1 MEHRHRGLGNG
12 GTSAEGHPGPGRA
25 PCQPATSGKRR
36 GHPGAARHLLPGPAR
51 TGATASGQAGE
62 EDADSGKGATL
73 GPWAWGLIGL
83 GLGLGAVLLWRRRN
97 AAGERV
103 VPPPA
108 SESGPPSPT
117 PPSPL
122 EQISED
128 IRIAYGNGDAGAAR
142 TALLAWARLAGPH
155 NPPGNLTQLALRS
168 PEPASR
174 RIALLDQAFF

>member
-1 MEHRHRGLGNG
+1 
-12 GTSAEGHPGPGRA
+12 
-25 PCQPATSGKRR
+25 
-36 GHPGAARHLLPGPAR
+36 
-51 TGATASGQAGE
+51 
-62 EDADSGKGATL
+62 
-73 GPWAWGLIGL
+73 
-83 GLGLGAVLLWRRRN
+83 
-97 AAGERV
+97 

-108 SESGPPSPT
+108 SESGPPAPT

-142 TALLAWARLAGPH
+142 AALLAWARLAWPH

-174 RIALLDQAFF
+174 RIALLDQAFFSPDPLGWNHEPLWEDLPAMAAAAAQEPPPVPPKRRRLGSGPPR